1 MVWKRTRQVRETTD
15 CAKHELTESG
25 SYYIHIVLDQI
36 GLKNSTTQ
44 LLINGVLQLVN
55 IIVATSMCFFVDRLG
70 RRLLFLVST
79 GGMFVTFIIWTVCS
93 AQFEMHRSK
102 GSANAVVVMIFI
114 YYVFYNIA
122 WAGLLVG
129 YGVEIMP
136 YNLRAK
142 VTWPILL
149 RSASR

>member
-1 MVWKRTRQVRETTD
+1 MTQENDNGKYR
-15 CAKHELTESG
+15 LTSLL

-36 GLKNSTTQ
+36 GVRKSAIQ
-44 LLINGVLQLVN
+44 LLINGILQLTN
-55 IIVATSMCFFVDRLG
+55 IVVATGMCFFVDRLG

-79 GGMFVTFIIWTVCS
+79 GGMFVVFVIWTICS

-102 GSANAVVVMIFI
+102 DSANAVIVMIFI
-114 YYVFYNIA
+114 YYMFYNIS

-142 VTWPILL
+142 VFQVHC
-149 RSASR
+149 